1 MGVLNVTPD
10 SFSDGGRYLDVD
22 RAVERARQMADEG
35 ADLIDVGGESTRPGA
50 EDVPLAEELRRVLP
64 VVRAVHAEV
73 GLPISIDTSKAEVAA
88 RAIDAGAE
96 LVNDVSAG
104 LGDRGMLPLVARTG
118 TAIVLMHRRG
128 TPRTMQRHARY
139 GDVVLDV
146 KRHLER
152 RVAAALAAGVPREAI
167 AVDPGIGFAK
177 NLRHNLALL
186 ARLDEL
192 ATIGVPIVVG
202 VSRKSFL
209 GRLLDVPLEDRAEAT
224 VAASLLAV
232 QHGAKVIRV
241 HDVAPF
247 ARALR
252 VAAAIWAAR

>member
-10 SFSDGGRYLDVD
+10 SFSDGGRYADPG

-50 EDVPLAEELRRVLP
+50 PRVSLAEELRRVLP
-64 VVRAVHAEV
+64 VIRAVRAELR
-73 GLPISIDTSKAEVAA
+73 LPISVDTTKAEVAA
-88 RAIDAGAE
+88 RAIEAGAE

-104 LGDRGMLPLVARTG
+104 LGDREMLPLVARTG
-118 TAIVLMHRRG
+118 KAIVLMHRRG
-128 TPRTMQRHARY
+128 TPRTMQRLARY
-139 GDVVLDV
+139 GDVVRDV

-152 RVAAALAAGVPREAI
+152 RVTAALTAGISRDAI
-167 AVDPGIGFAK
+167 AIDPGIGFAK
-177 NLRHNLALL
+177 NLRHNLTLL
-186 ARLDEL
+186 AHLDEL
-192 ATIGVPIVVG
+192 ATLGVPIVVG

-209 GRLLDVPLEDRAEAT
+209 GRLLGVPLEERVEAT

-232 QHGAKVIRV
+232 QNGASIVRV

-252 VAAAIWAAR
+252 VAGAIWAAR